1 MVIAS
6 TISKQ
11 TSSANLGGP
20 FQGFSAKQTVLNYK
34 DGQQTSTRD
43 IVRRSWNTAFA
54 SGTVN
59 GLKRKVTPFRAVN
72 NSGDFLVRQNYNSE
86 GPNPDSTGIPSANTN
101 PKFVADSSDYTKF
114 KKQVSIN
121 RNYNDLANGGDDH
134 NASVTFLLNARS

>member
-1 MVIAS
+1 M
-6 TISKQ
+6 
-11 TSSANLGGP
+11 TSLGGG
-20 FQGFSAKQTVLNYK
+20 FQGISAKQTITNYK

-59 GLKRKVTPFRAVN
+59 GYKRRVTPFRAVN

-86 GPNPDSTGIPSANTN
+86 GANPDSTGIPSASTN

-114 KKQVSIN
+114 KRQVSVN
-121 RNYNDLANGGDDH
+121 RNYNDLANGGDEH
-134 NASVTFLLNARS
+134 NASVTFLWNARS